1 MPKQRVHAGSLYGS
15 LEMLLL
21 KTLVHRGALHGL
33 QISECIRELSDRSL
47 AIDAGALYPALH
59 RLERKGHVVGEWRK
73 ARSGRRAKFYDIT
86 TDGTAALDLEVQ
98 GWLSHSRAVGGLFAA
113 LELAKENSED

>member
-73 ARSGRRAKFYDIT
+73 AKSGRRAMR
-86 TDGTAALDLEVQ
+86 
-98 GWLSHSRAVGGLFAA
+98 GWRLRTKSAPIPFGP
-113 LELAKENSED
+113 

>member
-1 MPKQRVHAGSLYGS
+1 MSKQRVRAGSLYGS

-33 QISECIRELSDRSL
+33 QISECIRSLSDRAL

-59 RLERKGHVVGEWRK
+59 RLERKKHIVGEWRK
-73 ARSGRRAKFYDIT
+73 AESGRRAKFYDIT
-86 TDGTAALDLEVQ
+86 AEGKAALGQEVQ
-98 GWLSHSRAVGGLFAA
+98 SWLTHSRAVGGLFAA
-113 LELAKENSED
+113 LEQVEKGAGV